1 VEYELARRTPR
12 YSLVIDVELTDVQSG
27 IQIKARTK
35 QLSLFGCGVDALR
48 LFPKGTNVRIRLFH
62 SGADVNALARVV
74 YANPELGMGMAFTK
88 VDRENER
95 ILDWWITE
103 LTSIPTPRP

>member
-1 VEYELARRTPR
+1 VDYEFARRTLR
-12 YSLVIDVELTDVQSG
+12 YSFVIDVELTDVQSG

-74 YANPELGMGMAFTK
+74 YANPKLGMGMAFTK

-95 ILDWWITE
+95 ILEWWITE
-103 LTSIPTPRP
+103 LMSIPTLKH